1 MPTMTEYGTVD
12 AVPETEELLEALGF
26 TEYEAKCFV
35 AATRVGTGTAKE
47 VSEVADV
54 PRARVYDCMDSLAER
69 GLVDVQEANP
79 KKYRAVRPET
89 AVATLQRAFETRF
102 DRLNELLPELHATAR
117 ESEDDDV
124 WVIEGGADV
133 AERMVALIEDADES
147 VVVAIGAEGLL
158 SEELLAALVAADDRG
173 VSVTVGSPGE
183 PIRDR
188 VVDAIPDATVL
199 ETWTWW
205 KSFPIRPGAV
215 SSVLLVDGRALL
227 VSSDD
232 PGSLPGREGHR
243 AVWTDGANTPLVGL
257 LRPLLER
264 AVRGEAQTTG
274 EPSPV

>member
-1 MPTMTEYGTVD
+1 MTEYGNGD
-12 AVPETEELLEALGF
+12 AVPETEALMEELGF

-47 VSEVADV
+47 VSEVGDV

-69 GLVDVQEANP
+69 GLVDVQEAKP
-79 KKYRAVRPET
+79 KRYRVVRPQT
-89 AVATLQRAFETRF
+89 ATATLQRAFDNRF
-102 DRLNELLPELHATAR
+102 DRLNDLLPELHTTAR

-133 AERMVALIEDADES
+133 VERMVGLVEDAEES

-158 SEELLAALVAADDRG
+158 SEDLLAALVAAGERG
-173 VSVTVGSPGE
+173 VAVTVGSPGE
-183 PIRDR
+183 PVRDR
-188 VVDAIPDATVL
+188 VRDVVPDASVR

-257 LRPLLER
+257 LRPLLEQ

>member
-1 MPTMTEYGTVD
+1 MTEYGTVD

-89 AVATLQRAFETRF
+89 AVATLHRAFETRF

-133 AERMVALIEDADES
+133 AERMVALIDDADES

-158 SEELLAALVAADDRG
+158 SEELVAALVAATERG

-188 VVDAIPDATVL
+188 VMAALPDATVQ

>member
-1 MPTMTEYGTVD
+1 MTEYGNADT
-12 AVPETEELLEALGF
+12 VPETEALLEALGF

-47 VSEVADV
+47 LSEVGDV

-69 GLVDVQEANP
+69 GLVDVQESNP
-79 KKYRAVRPET
+79 KRYRAVRPQT
-89 AVATLQRAFETRF
+89 AVATLHRAFEDRF

-117 ESEDDDV
+117 DSEDDDV

-133 AERMVALIEDADES
+133 AERMVALVEDAEDS

-158 SEELLAALVAADDRG
+158 SEDLLGALVAAGERG
-173 VSVTVGSPGE
+173 VAVTVGSPGE
-183 PIRDR
+183 PVRER
-188 VVDAIPDATVL
+188 VREAIPDASVR

-205 KSFPIRPGAV
+205 KSFPIRAGAV

-232 PGSLPGREGHR
+232 PSSLPGREGHR

-257 LRPLLER
+257 LRPLLEQ

>member
-1 MPTMTEYGTVD
+1 MTEYGSVD

-133 AERMVALIEDADES
+133 AERMVTLIEDADES

-158 SEELLAALVAADDRG
+158 SEELLAALVAADERG

-188 VVDAIPDATVL
+188 VVEAVPDATVL

>member
-1 MPTMTEYGTVD
+1 MTEYGNVD
-12 AVPETEELLEALGF
+12 AVPETESLMEALGF

-47 VSEVADV
+47 LSDVGDV

-79 KKYRAVRPET
+79 KRYRVVRPQT
-89 AVATLQRAFETRF
+89 AIATLQRAFDDRF
-102 DRLNELLPELHATAR
+102 DRLNDLLPELHTTAR

-133 AERMVALIEDADES
+133 AERMVALVEDAEDS

-158 SEELLAALVAADDRG
+158 SEDLLAALVTAAERG
-173 VSVTVGSPGE
+173 VAVTVGSPGE
-183 PIRDR
+183 PVRER
-188 VVDAIPDATVL
+188 VREAVPDASVR

-257 LRPLLER
+257 LRPLLEQ

>member
-1 MPTMTEYGTVD
+1 MTEYGTVD
-12 AVPETEELLEALGF
+12 AVPETESLLEALGF

-54 PRARVYDCMDSLAER
+54 PRARVYDCMESLAER

-89 AVATLQRAFETRF
+89 AVATLQRAFEDRF

-117 ESEDDDV
+117 ESEDGDDV

-158 SEELLAALVAADDRG
+158 SAELLASLVAANERG

-188 VVDAIPDATVL
+188 VVDSLPDASVQ

-232 PGSLPGREGHR
+232 PSSLPGREGHR

>member
-1 MPTMTEYGTVD
+1 MTEYGNGD
-12 AVPETEELLEALGF
+12 AVPETEALMEELGF

-47 VSEVADV
+47 LSEVGDV

-69 GLVDVQEANP
+69 GLVDVQEAKP
-79 KKYRAVRPET
+79 KRYRVVRPQT
-89 AVATLQRAFETRF
+89 AIATLQRAFDDRF
-102 DRLNELLPELHATAR
+102 DRLNSLLPELHTTAR

-133 AERMVALIEDADES
+133 AERMVGLVEDAEES

-158 SEELLAALVAADDRG
+158 SEDLLAALVAAGERG
-173 VSVTVGSPGE
+173 VAITVGSPGE
-183 PIRDR
+183 PVRERVRD
-188 VVDAIPDATVL
+188 VVPDASVQ

-257 LRPLLER
+257 LRPLLEQ

>member
-1 MPTMTEYGTVD
+1 MTEYGNVD
-12 AVPETEELLEALGF
+12 AVPETESLMEALGF

-47 VSEVADV
+47 LSDVGNV

-79 KKYRAVRPET
+79 KRYRVVRPQT
-89 AVATLQRAFETRF
+89 AIATLQRAFDDRF
-102 DRLNELLPELHATAR
+102 DRLNDLLPELHTTAR

-133 AERMVALIEDADES
+133 SERMVALVEDAEDS

-158 SEELLAALVAADDRG
+158 SEDLLAALVAADERG
-173 VSVTVGSPGE
+173 VAVTVGSPGE
-183 PIRDR
+183 PVRER
-188 VVDAIPDATVL
+188 VREAVPDASVR

-257 LRPLLER
+257 LRPLLEQ

-274 EPSPV
+274 ELSPV

>member
-1 MPTMTEYGTVD
+1 MTEHGNVD
-12 AVPETEELLEALGF
+12 AVPETESLMEALGF

-47 VSEVADV
+47 LSEVGDV

-69 GLVDVQEANP
+69 GLVDVQEASP
-79 KKYRAVRPET
+79 KRYRAVRPQT
-89 AVATLQRAFETRF
+89 AVATLQRAFEDRF
-102 DRLNELLPELHATAR
+102 DRLNELLPQLHTTAR

-133 AERMVALIEDADES
+133 AERMVALVEDADDT

-158 SEELLAALVAADDRG
+158 SEDLLAALVAAAERG
-173 VSVTVGSPGE
+173 VAVTVGSPGE
-183 PIRDR
+183 PVRER
-188 VVDAIPDATVL
+188 VREAVPDASVR

-232 PGSLPGREGHR
+232 PSSLPGREGHR

-264 AVRGEAQTTG
+264 AVRGETQTTG

>member
-1 MPTMTEYGTVD
+1 MTEYGTVD
-12 AVPETEELLEALGF
+12 AVPETESLMEALGF

-47 VSEVADV
+47 LSDVGDV

-79 KKYRAVRPET
+79 KRYRAVRPQT
-89 AVATLQRAFETRF
+89 AIATLQRSFEDRF
-102 DRLNELLPELHATAR
+102 DQLNELLPALHTTAR
-117 ESEDDDV
+117 ESEDDDDV

-133 AERMVALIEDADES
+133 AERMVGLVQDAEDS
-147 VVVAIGAEGLL
+147 VVIAIGAEGLL
-158 SEELLAALVAADDRG
+158 TDDLLAALVAAGERG
-173 VSVTVGSPGE
+173 VAVTVGSPGQPVRE
-183 PIRDR
+183 RVRD
-188 VVDAIPDATVL
+188 ATPDASVR

-232 PGSLPGREGHR
+232 PSSLPGREGHR

-257 LRPLLER
+257 LRPLLEQ
-264 AVRGEAQTTG
+264 AVRGEVQTTG

>member
-1 MPTMTEYGTVD
+1 MTEYAQDD
-12 AVPETEELLEALGF
+12 AVGETESALETLGF
-26 TEYEAKCFV
+26 TEYESKCFV
-35 AATRVGTGTAKE
+35 AATRIGTGTAKE

-54 PRARVYDCMDSLAER
+54 PRARVYDCMDALAER
-69 GLVDVQEANP
+69 GLVDVQESKP
-79 KKYRAVRPET
+79 KRYRAVRPET
-89 AVATLQRAFETRF
+89 AIATLRRAFEQRF
-102 DRLNELLPELHATAR
+102 ERLDELLPALHSTAR
-117 ESEDDDV
+117 ESEDEEV

-133 AERMVALIEDADES
+133 AERMVSLVEDASES
-147 VVVAIGAEGLL
+147 VVVAVGAEGLL
-158 SEELLAALVAADDRG
+158 STELLAALVDAGDRG
-173 VSVTVGSPGE
+173 VDVTLGSPGE

-188 VVDAIPDATVL
+188 VQDAIPDASVQ

-205 KSFPIRPGAV
+205 ETFPIRPGAV

-274 EPSPV
+274 DPSPV

>member
-1 MPTMTEYGTVD
+1 MATMTEYGTVD

>member
-1 MPTMTEYGTVD
+1 MTEYGTVD

-47 VSEVADV
+47 VSGVADV

-89 AVATLQRAFETRF
+89 AVATLQRAFESRF

-133 AERMVALIEDADES
+133 AERMVALVEDADES

-158 SEELLAALVAADDRG
+158 SEELLGALVAADDRG

-188 VVDAIPDATVL
+188 VVAALPDATVL

-264 AVRGEAQTTG
+264 AVRGEVQTTG

>member
-1 MPTMTEYGTVD
+1 MTEYGNADT
-12 AVPETEELLEALGF
+12 VPETEALLEALGF

-47 VSEVADV
+47 LSEVGDV

-69 GLVDVQEANP
+69 GLVDVQESNP
-79 KKYRAVRPET
+79 KRYRVVRPQT
-89 AVATLQRAFETRF
+89 AVATLHRAFEDRF

-133 AERMVALIEDADES
+133 AERMVALVEDAEDS

-158 SEELLAALVAADDRG
+158 SEDLLGTLVAAGERG
-173 VSVTVGSPGE
+173 VAVTVGSPGE
-183 PIRDR
+183 PVRERVRDA
-188 VVDAIPDATVL
+188 VPDASVR

-232 PGSLPGREGHR
+232 PSSLPGREGHR

-257 LRPLLER
+257 LRPLLEQ

>member
-1 MPTMTEYGTVD
+1 MTEYGNVD
-12 AVPETEELLEALGF
+12 AVPETESLMEALGF

-47 VSEVADV
+47 LSDVGDV

-79 KKYRAVRPET
+79 KRYRVVRPQT
-89 AVATLQRAFETRF
+89 AIATLQRAFDDRF
-102 DRLNELLPELHATAR
+102 DRLNDLLPELHTTAR

-133 AERMVALIEDADES
+133 SERMVALVEDAEDS

-158 SEELLAALVAADDRG
+158 SEDLLAALVAADERG
-173 VSVTVGSPGE
+173 VAVTVGSPGE
-183 PIRDR
+183 PVRER
-188 VVDAIPDATVL
+188 VREAVPDASVR

-257 LRPLLER
+257 LRPLLEQ

-274 EPSPV
+274 ELSPV

>member
-1 MPTMTEYGTVD
+1 MTEDGSAD
-12 AVPETEELLEALGF
+12 AVAETEALLEALGF

-69 GLVDVQEANP
+69 GLVDVQEASP

-89 AVATLQRAFETRF
+89 AVATLHRAFEDRF

-133 AERMVALIEDADES
+133 AERMVTLVEGADES
-147 VVVAIGAEGLL
+147 VVVAVGAEGLL
-158 SEELLAALVAADDRG
+158 SEDLLAALVAASDRG
-173 VSVTVGSPGE
+173 VAVTVGSPGE
-183 PIRDR
+183 PIRER
-188 VVDAIPDATVL
+188 VREALPDADVR

-232 PGSLPGREGHR
+232 PNSLPGRDGHR

>member
-1 MPTMTEYGTVD
+1 MTEYETDD
-12 AVPETEELLEALGF
+12 AVGETEAVLEALGF
-26 TEYEAKCFV
+26 TEYESRCFV

-47 VSEVADV
+47 VSDVADV

-69 GLVDVQEANP
+69 GLVDVQEAKP
-79 KKYRAVRPET
+79 KRYRVVRPET
-89 AVATLQRAFETRF
+89 AVATLRRAFEDRF
-102 DRLNELLPELHATAR
+102 ERLEALLPTLHATAK

-133 AERMVALIEDADES
+133 AERMTTLVADASES
-147 VVVAIGAEGLL
+147 VVVAVGAEGLL
-158 SEELLAALVAADDRG
+158 TAELLDALRAAADRG
-173 VSVTVGSPGE
+173 ADVTVGSPGE
-183 PIRDR
+183 PVRER
-188 VVDAIPDATVL
+188 VASAVPAATVQ

-243 AVWTDGANTPLVGL
+243 AVWTDGANAPLVGL

-264 AVRGEAQTTG
+264 AVRGEAVTTG

>member
-1 MPTMTEYGTVD
+1 MATMTEYGTVD

-89 AVATLQRAFETRF
+89 AVATLHRAFETRF

-133 AERMVALIEDADES
+133 AERMVALIDDADES

-158 SEELLAALVAADDRG
+158 SEELVAALVAATERG

-188 VVDAIPDATVL
+188 VMAALPDATVQ

>member
-1 MPTMTEYGTVD
+1 MTEYGSVD
-12 AVPETEELLEALGF
+12 AVPETEALLEALGF
-26 TEYEAKCFV
+26 TEYESKCFV

-47 VSEVADV
+47 VSEVGDV

-69 GLVDVQEANP
+69 GLVDVQESKP
-79 KKYRAVRPET
+79 KRYRAVRPQT
-89 AVATLQRAFETRF
+89 AVATLQRAFEDRF
-102 DRLNELLPELHATAR
+102 DRLNDLLPELHATAR
-117 ESEDDDV
+117 DSDDDDV

-133 AERMVALIEDADES
+133 ADRIVALVENAEDS

-158 SEELLAALVAADDRG
+158 SEGLLEALVAAGERG

-183 PIRDR
+183 PVRR
-188 VVDAIPDATVL
+188 TVEEHVPDASVR

-232 PGSLPGREGHR
+232 PSSLPGREGHR

-257 LRPLLER
+257 LRPLLES
-264 AVRGEAQTTG
+264 AVRGEAQTSG

>member
-1 MPTMTEYGTVD
+1 MTEHGNVD
-12 AVPETEELLEALGF
+12 AVPETEALLEALGF

-35 AATRVGTGTAKE
+35 AATRVGTGTARE
-47 VSEVADV
+47 LSDVGDV

-69 GLVDVQEANP
+69 GLVDVQES
-79 KKYRAVRPET
+79 KLKQYRVVRPQT
-89 AVATLQRAFETRF
+89 AVATLRRAFEDRF
-102 DRLNELLPELHATAR
+102 DRLNGLLPELHATAR

-133 AERMVALIEDADES
+133 AERMVALVEDAEES
-147 VVVAIGAEGLL
+147 VVVAIGTEGLL
-158 SEELLAALVAADDRG
+158 TDDLLDALVAAADRG
-173 VSVTVGSPGE
+173 VAVTVGSPGE
-183 PIRDR
+183 PVREKVSER
-188 VVDAIPDATVL
+188 VPGASVR

>member
-1 MPTMTEYGTVD
+1 MTEYGTVD

-89 AVATLQRAFETRF
+89 AVATLQRAFESRF

-133 AERMVALIEDADES
+133 AERMVALVEDADES

-158 SEELLAALVAADDRG
+158 SEELLGALVAADDRG

-188 VVDAIPDATVL
+188 VVAALPDATVL